1 MTTEFWKAAFDHQII
16 ESLIW
21 SLPPNYLKG
30 LLLLNVLLLNLV
42 KLMEGEISQSSGT
55 DQ

>member
-30 LLLLNVLLLNLV
+30 QENPLSINIYNFNDL
-42 KLMEGEISQSSGT
+42 
-55 DQ
+55 